1 MCAVNLCKND
11 DIINNR
17 ILPVGKPSCN
27 YKIFIL
33 DNNLKPVPIG
43 VEGEIFVGGRSVS
56 KRYLNLDKLTKE
68 KFIRCPFKTNL
79 DEFTLFRTGDF
90 GKWTKDGEVI
100 HLGRKDSQVKIR
112 GIRIEMNEIENSI
125 RDIDEITDS
134 VVVDKIKPN
143 GEKYLIGLPE
153 YMIPSYFIK
162 IDKIPLNSRGKLD
175 RSSLPEPKQE
185 DYIKETYIAPETD
198 IEKIVC
204 KIYSDIFNIPLNK
217 IGRMHNFYEL
227 GGDSLN
233 VNRVS
238 TCIEKKLKIKV
249 YIKDIMSHPMI
260 CELSKYIESIMNDE
274 KSDRNKMEE
283 ISKCNSK
290 EFPITSQQLG
300 VYLDSIKDVNSLIYN
315 LPSFYKLNEN
325 IDKEKIKNGFLKI
338 FEKQEILRSRYA
350 GKEINGETEIYGFID
365 DECSLKFE
373 EYSYDNIKTFVR
385 PFDLNKAPLIR
396 VGFINDEVLLI
407 DMHHLICDGST
418 MSIIIDEL
426 NKYYNGEKV
435 EELEIQYSDY
445 AINLNEKKNNGKL
458 NEQIKIYK
466 EIFSNEYEIL
476 NIQKKNMIMNDED
489 YNKDVNKIENIKENH
504 LKSNSY
510 EQVID
515 KSKSKII
522 NEFIK
527 HHNIS
532 KTAFFISIYGY
543 VLSKYSGQD
552 IIYTSVMSAN
562 RNNHYV
568 ENMAGMFIS
577 TLPLLLKYENEEK
590 RFVEIIK
597 ENMEMLINIY
607 NNQDISFAE
616 LTEIIKLKKIN
627 NSFIFQPK
635 AISQNNIKKNKSI
648 FSVNDNENNTKIFN
662 SLLNE
667 NTFKQNNN
675 SKFDITFYVE
685 ENEDD
690 YLLSIEYNTLLYDS
704 IMIKNILN
712 SYIEVINNIQNL
724 ENIGA
729 KDIEYIPLK
738 EKERILYSFNS
749 NTYEYTNDKL
759 YHVEFMKVAKNYL
772 NNDAIINNN
781 VRISY
786 KKLNEM
792 SNSLGNYLRSK
803 GVKRN
808 DIIPIISE
816 RSYYFVVAILGIMKS
831 GAAYLPIDPDFPKD
845 RIDYMVKEAKSK
857 LIMKYISDEENEKK
871 LNDIDI
877 PIYSLKD
884 HDYQLNTE
892 DVVNIN
898 KGDDLCYVL
907 FTSGTTGKPKG
918 TLISHSNLINYC
930 LYSQTFNGKGD
941 LYGNELGNVLCI
953 CKFSHDIS
961 IGEIN
966 YPLLMGKKI
975 ILSNDEEFNN
985 PKLLSSLITKY
996 DVNFIF
1002 AVPSRIKVYLFDVEF
1017 LNSIKNVKWI
1027 LLGGEKADLEIISS
1041 IQNNSE
1047 YTNVLSVYGPTETSV
1062 VSNIKILDRSI
1073 SKNIKFNPQVT
1084 VGKPLC
1090 NFKMYILDKYMKPVP
1105 VGVVGEIYIGGYGVG
1120 DLGKWTEEGE
1130 IVCCGRIDFQVK
1142 IRGQRIEL
1150 NEIEN

>member
-1 MCAVNLCKND
+1 
-11 DIINNR
+11 
-17 ILPVGKPSCN
+17 
-27 YKIFIL
+27 
-33 DNNLKPVPIG
+33 
-43 VEGEIFVGGRSVS
+43 
-56 KRYLNLDKLTKE
+56 
-68 KFIRCPFKTNL
+68 
-79 DEFTLFRTGDF
+79 
-90 GKWTKDGEVI
+90 
-100 HLGRKDSQVKIR
+100 
-112 GIRIEMNEIENSI
+112 
-125 RDIDEITDS
+125 
-134 VVVDKIKPN
+134 
-143 GEKYLIGLPE
+143 
-153 YMIPSYFIK
+153 
-162 IDKIPLNSRGKLD
+162 
-175 RSSLPEPKQE
+175 
-185 DYIKETYIAPETD
+185 
-198 IEKIVC
+198 
-204 KIYSDIFNIPLNK
+204 
-217 IGRMHNFYEL
+217 
-227 GGDSLN
+227 
-233 VNRVS
+233 
-238 TCIEKKLKIKV
+238 
-249 YIKDIMSHPMI
+249 
-260 CELSKYIESIMNDE
+260 
-274 KSDRNKMEE
+274 
-283 ISKCNSK
+283 
-290 EFPITSQQLG
+290 
-300 VYLDSIKDVNSLIYN
+300 
-315 LPSFYKLNEN
+315 
-325 IDKEKIKNGFLKI
+325 
-338 FEKQEILRSRYA
+338 
-350 GKEINGETEIYGFID
+350 
-365 DECSLKFE
+365 
-373 EYSYDNIKTFVR
+373 
-385 PFDLNKAPLIR
+385 
-396 VGFINDEVLLI
+396 
-407 DMHHLICDGST
+407 
-418 MSIIIDEL
+418 
-426 NKYYNGEKV
+426 
-435 EELEIQYSDY
+435 
-445 AINLNEKKNNGKL
+445 
-458 NEQIKIYK
+458 
-466 EIFSNEYEIL
+466 
-476 NIQKKNMIMNDED
+476 
-489 YNKDVNKIENIKENH
+489 
-504 LKSNSY
+504 
-510 EQVID
+510 
-515 KSKSKII
+515 
-522 NEFIK
+522 
-527 HHNIS
+527 
-532 KTAFFISIYGY
+532 
-543 VLSKYSGQD
+543 
-552 IIYTSVMSAN
+552 
-562 RNNHYV
+562 
-568 ENMAGMFIS
+568 MFIS

-1120 DLGKWTEEGE
+1120 KGYLNRPELTKEKFLDCSYYKINGNIGKMYRTGDLGKWTEEGE

-1150 NEIEN
+1150 NEIENCIKEIKEIKSAIVLDKEKSNGDNYLNSKLPSYMVPYYYMEIKEIPITFNGKLDRRGLPEPSKEDFITETYEAPENEIEEIICNIYSDIFNIPKLEVGKKNDFFELGGDSLNAIRISLRIEKELKIKINIKDIMSHPVICKLGEFIQSIINDNVNDSNKMEIIPKRNSEEFPITSQQLGIYIDSIKETNSTLYNIPSFYKLNSNINKEKIKMAILKILDKQEILRSRYFGKEIDGKTEYMDLLMMNIH